1 MQQRRLGSGFITSA
15 IGLGCMGFS
24 QGFGPADDSES
35 VAAIH
40 RALDT
45 GITLL
50 DTAMSYGAGHNE
62 RLIARALAGR
72 RGDDGH
78 VQIATKFGIV
88 RDGSGVRLDAHPDRV
103 RGYCVES
110 LRRLGVEAVDLYYLH
125 RVDPAVPLAETVGAM
140 AELVREGLVRHLGV
154 SEVTPAQLTQAAAVH
169 PIAAVQFEWSLLWRE
184 AERDLIP
191 AARALGI
198 GLVPYSPLGRGLLTA
213 ALDRESIAVSDYRA
227 ADPRFQGENL
237 ERNLRQV
244 EVLRS
249 VASGFGLSPGQFALA
264 WLLAQGDDVV
274 PIPGSRRADRIAEN
288 AAAAG
293 LRLDPHALQQLDLA
307 APAEEWA
314 GDRRS
319 FAASAL
325 IRGSRALG
333 DPCPRRSQPPHEEG
347 GKRHF
352 PRFGL
357 PAP

>member
-1 MQQRRLGSGFITSA
+1 MQQRTLGSSFTTSA

-35 VAAIH
+35 IAAIR
-40 RALDT
+40 RALDC
-45 GITLL
+45 GVTLL

-62 RLIARALAGR
+62 ELIARALAGG
-72 RGDDGH
+72 RGDRGH

-88 RDGSGVRLDAHPDRV
+88 RDAGGVRLDAHPDRV

-110 LRRLGVEAVDLYYLH
+110 LRRLSVEAVDLYYLH
-125 RVDPAVPLAETVGAM
+125 RVDPAVPLAETIGAM

-154 SEVTPAQLTQAAAVH
+154 SEVTPEQLTQAAAIH
-169 PIAAVQFEWSLLWRE
+169 PITAVQCEWSLLWRE

-213 ALDRESIAVSDYRA
+213 TVDHEAIAVTDYRA

-244 EVLRS
+244 EALRS
-249 VASGFGLSPGQFALA
+249 VASGFGLSPGQLALA
-264 WLLAQGDDVV
+264 WLLAQGDDIV
-274 PIPGSRRADRIAEN
+274 PIPGSRRANRIAEN
-288 AAAAG
+288 AAAVG
-293 LRLDPHALQQLDLA
+293 IRLDPQALQRLDEA
-307 APAEEWA
+307 APPEAWT

-319 FAASAL
+319 FAATML
-325 IRGSRALG
+325 TRGS
-333 DPCPRRSQPPHEEG
+333 
-347 GKRHF
+347 
-352 PRFGL
+352 
-357 PAP
+357 

>member
-1 MQQRRLGSGFITSA
+1 MQQRRLGSSFTTSA

-40 RALDT
+40 RALDV

-62 RLIARALAGR
+62 RLIARALADR
-72 RGDDGH
+72 RGDDRH

-88 RDGSGVRLDAHPDRV
+88 RGDGGVRLDAHPDRV
-103 RGYCVES
+103 RGYCVQS
-110 LRRLGVEAVDLYYLH
+110 LRRLGAEVVDLYYLH
-125 RVDPAVPLAETVGAM
+125 RVDPSVPLAETIGAM

-169 PIAAVQFEWSLLWRE
+169 PITAVQFEWSLLWRE

-213 ALDRESIAVSDYRA
+213 AVGHEAIAVSDYRA
-227 ADPRFQGENL
+227 GDPRFQGENL
-237 ERNLRQV
+237 ERNLQQV
-244 EVLRS
+244 EALRP
-249 VASGFGLSPGQFALA
+249 VASGLGLSPGQLALA

-274 PIPGSRRADRIAEN
+274 PIPGSRRTDRVAQN
-288 AAAAG
+288 AAAAS
-293 LRLDPHALQQLDLA
+293 LRLDPQALRQLDVA
-307 APAEEWA
+307 APPEKWA

-319 FAASAL
+319 FAAPNL
-325 IRGSRALG
+325 SR
-333 DPCPRRSQPPHEEG
+333 SS
-347 GKRHF
+347 
-352 PRFGL
+352 
-357 PAP
+357 